1 MDTIDVLVR
10 YASNPPFLSE
20 AFKRLLSHNI
30 RGFQEVTLSQ
40 YTRLSR
46 GYSLTIYE
54 AFKRLHCP
62 KGFPTLP
69 VYTGNV
75 EDQTP
80 HGR

>member
-1 MDTIDVLVR
+1 MANLKLSIDTT
-10 YASNPPFLSE
+10 
-20 AFKRLLSHNI
+20 
-30 RGFQEVTLSQ
+30 Q
-40 YTRLSR
+40 
-46 GYSLTIYE
+46 
-54 AFKRLHCP
+54 HCP